1 MSSEVV
7 VSVKNLTKRFGQQV
21 VFKNVSLDVRR
32 NEVVA
37 IVGPS
42 GAGKS
47 TFIRCINRLHPFNEG
62 TLRVLD
68 HQLRA
73 GETFPPRPVLG
84 DIRTRVGMVFQTFNL
99 FPHLSVLDNVTL
111 APMEVKK
118 IPRKQAVEQA
128 EQLLAMVGMLDQANK
143 YPKRLSGGQ
152 QQRVAIA
159 RALAMDPEIMLF
171 DEPTS
176 MLDPELVGEVLQAI
190 QRLAKQGMTMILVT
204 HEMQF
209 AKEVANTVAI
219 MADNTIIEKGPARKV
234 LEAPKTE
241 RARVFLKR
249 VLNPVYDASDDSIG
263 VFTAGGGDN

>member
-7 VSVKNLTKRFGQQV
+7 VSVKNLTKRFGQTV
-21 VFKNVSLDVRR
+21 VFEDVSLDVRKS
-32 NEVVA
+32 EVVA

-68 HQLRA
+68 HQLSA
-73 GETFPPRPVLG
+73 GDALPPKSVLN

-99 FPHLSVLDNVTL
+99 FPHLSVLDNVIL

-118 IPRKQAVEQA
+118 MPRKQAVEHA
-128 EQLLAMVGMLDQANK
+128 KQLLEMVGMLEHANK

-159 RALAMDPEIMLF
+159 RALAMEPEIMLF

-190 QRLAKQGMTMILVT
+190 QRLVKQGMTMILVT

-209 AKEVANTVAI
+209 AKEVADTVVI
-219 MADNTIIEKGPARKV
+219 MADHTIIEKGPARKV
-234 LEAPKTE
+234 LESPKTE
-241 RARVFLKR
+241 RAQVFLKR
-249 VLNPVYDASDDSIG
+249 VLNPVFDTSDDNFG
-263 VFTAGGGDN
+263 VLAAGGGDN